1 LAVGTAIPPVQ
12 RRPGRAAAR
21 GSAWKPVVKGAAV
34 AALAA
39 AVAVPLV
46 RRRFKIPP
54 AATTAA
60 VAGGPLGLAVAQPRT
75 KLRDA
80 GMYALQMWAFFV
92 GHELPYDDEQ
102 DLRKRLKVD
111 YPIKLDRMIGGGR
124 LPNAR
129 LQKALSGM
137 GHVNWLDRTL
147 AWVHWLWFFEP
158 HGSLTWILAKHPER
172 FARSARQMSAVYDVG
187 CAIYY
192 AAPTAPP
199 WWASKEG
206 HTDEEVRRIM
216 VEVGEKQW
224 GRAWDRM
231 YSSLDGNP
239 WAAMPSLHFAAS
251 VMAALL
257 LAEAGPAEGAF
268 GWAYAG
274 ALGFALVYLGEH
286 YVTDLV
292 AGALLVLAVRK
303 GEPHFEPA
311 ALAVSRGLQR
321 LERIAND

>member
-1 LAVGTAIPPVQ
+1 LAVGTATAPIH
-12 RRPGRAAAR
+12 RRPGRQPGR
-21 GSAWKPVVKGAAV
+21 SSPWKPLVKGAAV
-34 AALAA
+34 AALAG

-60 VAGGPLGLAVAQPRT
+60 VAAGPLGLAVAQPRNR
-75 KLRDA
+75 LRDA

-92 GHELPYDDEQ
+92 GHELPYDDEKK
-102 DLRKRLKVD
+102 LRSRLKVD
-111 YPIKLDRMIGGGR
+111 YPLRIDRMIGGGQ

-129 LQKALSGM
+129 LQKSLAGLGRANA
-137 GHVNWLDRTL
+137 VDRTL

-158 HGSLTWILAKHPER
+158 HASLAWILAKHPDR
-172 FARSARQMSAVYDVG
+172 FARSARQMSGVYDVG

-199 WWASKEG
+199 WWASKHG
-206 HTDEEVRRIM
+206 HTDEEVRRTM

-224 GRAWDRM
+224 GRAWNRL

-251 VMAALL
+251 VMAALH

-268 GWAYAG
+268 GWTYAA

-286 YVTDLV
+286 YVTDLL
-292 AGALLVLAVRK
+292 AGAALVLAVRK
-303 GEPHFEPA
+303 SEPHFEPA

-321 LERIAND
+321 LERIANE